1 MILSALCVFLCV
13 RMGVCV
19 RNTIHA
25 RIHRQ
30 ILSNSLDG
38 EHLMHAHAYIFTHMF
53 TCHNTNPYLIISRC
67 WNGNTASQRVNTRH
81 KIQFYTNTY
90 ARSSPTCGIYQCK
103 IYTHSNRSQTH
114 AQSPL
119 PALTHTHARHT
130 WLLRSRNTEQEKKK
144 KTTKTSTS
152 GE

>member
-1 MILSALCVFLCV
+1 
-13 RMGVCV
+13 
-19 RNTIHA
+19 
-25 RIHRQ
+25 
-30 ILSNSLDG
+30 
-38 EHLMHAHAYIFTHMF
+38 MHAHAYIFTHMF

-90 ARSSPTCGIYQCK
+90 ARFSPTCGIYQCK
-103 IYTHSNRSQTH
+103 IYTHSDRSQTH

-144 KTTKTSTS
+144 KQQKHQLQANRVSEFSSMRITLNAIIIREIFMVLKTSFTS
-152 GE
+152 FHVR